1 LFGEKAM
8 LKKLKIQLTLISAFI
23 TGTIL
28 SVMAI
33 MVILIFEQPLKD
45 RNYAYFQNTANSI
58 IYNIQNNKIISH
70 LWLSQT
76 EINNALIIY
85 IEENNHPFVFNG
97 SWKKTKTNRQI
108 LIDAVKNIAVNNYK
122 FDLYKTKSQYSQTI
136 FFQFKGIYNESYDA
150 SVSVIPDENENIYT
164 LILIHDKQY
173 EIKQIVQNRILLFS
187 LVVIGIILLF
197 IFSWWFAG
205 HNIKA
210 IEKNEQKQKEFIAA
224 ASHEL
229 KAPLAVITT
238 SASAI
243 SVDDKQQYI
252 FLNNIQ
258 KECKQMARLID
269 DLLLLS
275 NSDAKTWTIKKEK
288 VEIDT
293 LLLDII
299 DLFSSIAIKDNKT
312 LTLDLPKTSVPFIYG
327 DYERLMQAIS
337 VFIDNA
343 ITYTKAGNKIKI
355 ILSFETHFIIIKII
369 DNGIGIS
376 DEDKKHIFERF
387 YRCDKSHSKKGHY
400 GLGLSIAYEII
411 ELHNGNI
418 NVSDTLG
425 GGTTFSL
432 TFPILKA

>member
-1 LFGEKAM
+1 M
-8 LKKLKIQLTLISAFI
+8 LKKLRIQLTLISTFI

-28 SVMAI
+28 FVMA
-33 MVILIFEQPLKD
+33 VIVLLISEQPLKD
-45 RNYAYFQNTANSI
+45 RNYAYFKNNTNSI

-76 EINNALIIY
+76 EIINNLIIH
-85 IEENNHPFVFNG
+85 IEDNSYPFIFNG
-97 SWKKTKTNRQI
+97 SWHNSKTEREY
-108 LIDAVKNIAVNNYK
+108 LINKAKDIAAYNYK
-122 FDLYKTKSQYSQTI
+122 FDLYKSTNLSPIPKTI
-136 FFQFKGIYNESYDA
+136 FFDFKGKYNEKYNA
-150 SVSVIPDENENIYT
+150 SVSAIPSNSSDTYT

-173 EIKQIVQNRILLFS
+173 ETMQIVQNRILLFS
-187 LVVIGIILLF
+187 LVVVGIISLL

-205 HNIKA
+205 RNIKS
-210 IEKNEQKQKEFIAA
+210 IEKNEQKQIEFIAA

-243 SVDDKQQYI
+243 SVQNDNQQSKFI
-252 FLNNIQ
+252 NNIQ
-258 KECKQMARLID
+258 KECKRMARLID

-293 LLLDII
+293 ILLDII
-299 DLFSSIAIKDNKT
+299 DFFSSIAIKNNQSLT
-312 LTLDLPKTSVPFIYG
+312 LTLPENAVPFIYG
-327 DYERLMQAIS
+327 DCERLIQAIS

-343 ITYTKAGNKIKI
+343 LNYTRSGGKIKI
-355 ILSFETHFIIIKII
+355 VLSLELHFIVIQII

-376 DEDKKHIFERF
+376 NEDKKHIFDRF
-387 YRCDKSHSKKGHY
+387 YRSDKSHSTKGHY

-411 ELHNGNI
+411 RLHNGSI
-418 NVSDTLG
+418 YVSDTHG
-425 GGTTFSL
+425 GGATFTIKL
-432 TFPILKA
+432 NKNLNKY